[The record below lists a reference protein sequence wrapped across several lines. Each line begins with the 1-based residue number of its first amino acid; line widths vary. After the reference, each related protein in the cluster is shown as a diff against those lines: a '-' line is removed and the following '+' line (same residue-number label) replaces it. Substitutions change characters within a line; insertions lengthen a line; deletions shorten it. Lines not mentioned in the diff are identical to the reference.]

1 MMIHLISPSDMANLW
16 EITQEFLA
24 LASLIEDA
32 GGEATDEL
40 MEELA
45 ISRENFQHKAEG
57 YAKLILKWESEVD
70 VAAAEIKRIQ
80 AIKKTKENSVAR
92 LKDTLKAAL
101 LIFGQEDAKGVK
113 RFETPLVKL
122 STRRSSAVEITDES
136 ALPEEAFVIKKEVS
150 KTAIKEL
157 LEAGA
162 EIEGAS
168 IKENI
173 SLQIR

>member
-1 MMIHLISPSDMANLW
+1 MSSLW
-16 EITQEFLA
+16 NITQEFLA
-24 LASLIEDA
+24 LASIIEEA

-45 ISRENFQHKAEG
+45 ISRENFAHKAEG
-57 YAKLILKWESEVD
+57 YAKLILKWDSEID
-70 VAAAEIKRIQ
+70 AAAAEIKRIQ
-80 AIKKTKENSVAR
+80 AIKKTKENSVGR
-92 LKDTLKAAL
+92 LKETLKAAL
-101 LIFGQEDAKGVK
+101 LVFGQEDAKGVK

-122 STRRSSAVEITDES
+122 STRKSYAVEITDEN

-162 EIEGAS
+162 AIEGAS
-168 IKENI
+168 VKENI
-173 SLQIR
+173 SLQIK

>member
-1 MMIHLISPSDMANLW
+1 MAALW

-24 LASLIEDA
+24 LASIIEEA
-32 GGEATDEL
+32 GGEATDEV

-45 ISRENFQHKAEG
+45 ISRENFSHKAEG
-57 YAKLILKWESEVD
+57 YAKLILKWDSEID
-70 VAAAEIKRIQ
+70 AAAAEIKRIQ
-80 AIKKTKENSVAR
+80 AIKKTKENSVGR
-92 LKDTLKAAL
+92 LKETLKAAL

-122 STRRSSAVEITDES
+122 STRRSTSIEITDEN

-150 KTAIKEL
+150 KTAIKEM

-168 IKENI
+168 VKESI
-173 SLQIR
+173 SLQIK

>member
-1 MMIHLISPSDMANLW
+1 MNLW

-24 LASLIEDA
+24 LASIIEEA
-32 GGEATDEL
+32 GGEATDEV

-45 ISRENFQHKAEG
+45 ISRENFSHKAEG

-70 VAAAEIKRIQ
+70 AASAEIKRIQ

-92 LKDTLKAAL
+92 LKETLKGAL
-101 LIFGQEDAKGVK
+101 MIFGHEDNKGIK

-122 STRRSSAVEITDES
+122 STRKSTSIEITDEN
-136 ALPEEAFVIKKEVS
+136 ALPQEAFVIKKEVS

-162 EIEGAS
+162 AVDGAS
-168 IKENI
+168 VKENV
-173 SLQIR
+173 SLVIK

>member
-1 MMIHLISPSDMANLW
+1 MNLW

-24 LASLIEDA
+24 LASIIEEA

-45 ISRENFQHKAEG
+45 ISRENFAHKAEG
-57 YAKLILKWESEVD
+57 YAKLILKWESEVE
-70 VAAAEIKRIQ
+70 AASAEIKRIQ

-92 LKDTLKAAL
+92 LKDTLKGAL
-101 LIFGQEDAKGVK
+101 MIFGHEDSKGIK
-113 RFETPLVKL
+113 RFETPLIKL
-122 STRRSSAVEITDES
+122 STRKSTSIEITDEN
-136 ALPEEAFVIKKEVS
+136 ALPQEAFVIKKEVS

-162 EIEGAS
+162 AIDGAS
-168 IKENI
+168 VKENYSI
-173 SLQIR
+173 VIR